1 MLKSFKIE
9 PLTRIKDILNR
20 KLISCD
26 LCFNNCNVNRNI
38 VNGLC
43 NSGVKVI
50 VSSYCIHYGEE
61 PVLVGSDELKTKN
74 GVGNIFF
81 GNCNLKCVFCQNYQI
96 SQNHLSEA
104 NFVVTKESLA
114 NIILELQ
121 GKNVNSIGFV
131 SPTHFIP
138 QIIEAIE
145 LASKKGLNLPLIY
158 NTNCYDSP
166 EIIEYLNGIFDIYLP
181 DFKYSDDKFAKK
193 YSNAKGYFELAK
205 KNILKMYEQVGSE
218 LIIEDNILKRG
229 LIIRHL
235 ILPNNIAGSYE
246 ILKFISGLDKNISI
260 SLMSQYYPAYKAK
273 NFDLISRNISESEYN
288 KVLDWMDRL
297 GLENGFV
304 QDFDSKDYYIPDFEN
319 RNLPFKR

>member
-1 MLKSFKIE
+1 
-9 PLTRIKDILNR
+9 
-20 KLISCD
+20 
-26 LCFNNCNVNRNI
+26 
-38 VNGLC
+38 
-43 NSGVKVI
+43 
-50 VSSYCIHYGEE
+50 
-61 PVLVGSDELKTKN
+61 LKTKN

-104 NFVVTKESLA
+104 NFVVSKESLA
-114 NIILELQ
+114 NIILEFQ

-166 EIIEYLNGIFDIYLP
+166 EIIEYLNGIFHIYLP

-205 KNILKMYEQVGSE
+205 KNIIKMYEQVGSE

-235 ILPNNIAGSYE
+235 ILPNDIAGSYE

-288 KVLDWMDRL
+288 RVLDWMDEL

-319 RNLPFKR
+319 RNQPFKR